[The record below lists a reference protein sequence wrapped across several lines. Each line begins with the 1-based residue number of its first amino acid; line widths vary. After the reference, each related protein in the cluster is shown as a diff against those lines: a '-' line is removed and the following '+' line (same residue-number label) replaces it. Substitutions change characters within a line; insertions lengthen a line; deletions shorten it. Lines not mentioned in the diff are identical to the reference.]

1 MNFDPVPGALLL
13 LGITALAV
21 SLGWRARH
29 WLAGRPA
36 AVPILKGLAQTPRRY
51 LVHVHEAVLRDPLP
65 GNSRD
70 TGKRAARMHM
80 LAAGGFVA
88 ATVLIVFVHV
98 FAIRHAVITGLLIAA
113 LAIMAAGTALVFRRR
128 FMRPLPARLSRSSFI
143 RLPWALT
150 GFLVFFTVATLS
162 VIGVIRL
169 MDWTSVPGI
178 GLLLIGAW
186 SCLVLYAGVGA
197 RAMRHAVNGLLHLA
211 FHPRP
216 ARFDNEQPDTALRPL
231 NLDDEHL
238 GVEKPVDFSWNRLLA
253 FDACVQCGRCEAACP
268 AFAAGLPLNPKKLVQ
283 DLAVA
288 EHPQATDQDYTG
300 NPHPGHNAGLVRGD
314 PETPLVGSILDAD
327 TIWACTTCLA
337 CVYECPMMIEHV
349 DAVIDLRRHQ
359 TLELGATP
367 GKGAQVL
374 EELQA
379 TDTVSGRALDK
390 RLDWAADLRL
400 PLLDEQTH
408 CEVLL
413 WIGEGGFDLRNQRT
427 LRAVVK
433 LLRAATVDFA
443 VLGKAEL
450 DCGHLARRL
459 GDEATFEDLARR
471 NIETLNRLDF
481 DRIVTT
487 DPHVLHT
494 IKNEYPDYGG
504 HFAIEHHTTVLARLV
519 REQRLKPVKQH
530 EAPIT
535 FHDPCYLGR
544 YNKEYEA
551 PRELLA
557 AIGSDVREMQR
568 SGPRSMCCGWGGGAS
583 YTDVPGKRRIPDVRM
598 EQVRETGAQTVAVGC
613 PNCAVMLEGVVQP
626 RAEVTDIA
634 ELLAEAVGVSE

>member
-1 MNFDPVPGALLL
+1 MLIDPVPGALLL
-13 LGITALAV
+13 LGVMALAV
-21 SLGWRARH
+21 TLGWRARH
-29 WLAGRPA
+29 WFAGRPA
-36 AVPILKGLAQTPRRY
+36 TVPILQGLVQAPRRY
-51 LVHVHEAVLRDPLP
+51 LVHVHEAVTRDPLP
-65 GNSRD
+65 GTRRD
-70 TGKRAARMHM
+70 TGKKAARMHM

-88 ATVLIVFVHV
+88 ASLLIVIVHIV
-98 FAIRHAVITGLLIAA
+98 GVRHPVTIGLLFMA
-113 LAIMAAGTALVFRRR
+113 LAFMAAGTILVFARRLA
-128 FMRPLPARLSRSSFI
+128 RPLPNRLSRGSFDH
-143 RLPWALT
+143 LPWALAAFV
-150 GFLVFFTVATLS
+150 GFFSIATLPATGIIAPIDWSS
-162 VIGVIRL
+162 VTGV
-169 MDWTSVPGI
+169 T
-178 GLLLIGAW
+178 LLVIGAW
-186 SCLVLYAGVGA
+186 GCLILYAGIGA

-216 ARFDNEQPDTALRPL
+216 ARFSNSQPDTALRPL
-231 NLDDEHL
+231 NLEADHL
-238 GVEKPVDFSWNRLLA
+238 GVEKPVDFHWNQLLA
-253 FDACVQCGRCEAACP
+253 FDACVQCGRCETACP
-268 AFAAGLPLNPKKLVQ
+268 AFAAGLPLNPKKLIQ
-283 DLAVA
+283 DLAAA
-288 EHPQATDQDYTG
+288 EHPGVTDYTG
-300 NPHPGHNAGLVRGD
+300 NPHPARAGGTTHGN
-314 PETPLVGSILDAD
+314 PAEPLVGSLLGAD

-379 TDTVSGRALDK
+379 TDTVGGRALST

-400 PLLDEQTH
+400 PVLDEQNH

-427 LRAVVK
+427 LRALVK
-433 LLRAATVDFA
+433 LLRAAKVDFA
-443 VLGKAEL
+443 VLGEAEL

-471 NIETLNRLDF
+471 NISTLNRLHF
-481 DRIVTT
+481 ERIVTN

-494 IKNEYPDYGG
+494 IKNEYPAYGG
-504 HFAIEHHTTVLARLV
+504 SFEVEHHTSFLARLV
-519 REQRLKPVKQH
+519 REQRLNPERRH
-530 EAPIT
+530 ETSVT

-544 YNKEYEA
+544 YNKEFEA

-598 EQVRETGAQTVAVGC
+598 EQVRETGAETVAVAC

-626 RAEVTDIA
+626 RAEVIDIA
-634 ELLAEAVGVSE
+634 ELLAESVGLAK